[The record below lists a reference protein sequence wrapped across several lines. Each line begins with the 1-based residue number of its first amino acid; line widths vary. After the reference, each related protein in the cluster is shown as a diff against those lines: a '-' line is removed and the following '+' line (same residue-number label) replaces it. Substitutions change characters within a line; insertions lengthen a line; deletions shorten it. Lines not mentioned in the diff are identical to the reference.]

1 MLFRSTADGSLRIA
15 LPQSAGDIERS
26 SIRVYAASDDGRFND
41 ILIPLEYGE
50 AVVSSALL
58 DRRDFPSQ
66 VLYSLMI
73 DRFSNGNPAN
83 DRRLDLPEV
92 LDKVDYYG
100 GDMEGIRQKID
111 EGFFDD
117 LGITTIWI
125 SPITQNPYDA
135 WGLNEDPLT
144 KFSGY
149 HGYWPIY
156 NTAID
161 KRFGTDAE
169 LRAML
174 DAAHAHGMNVIL
186 DYVANHMHIDSPV
199 LREHPD

>member
-1 MLFRSTADGSLRIA
+1 MRG
-15 LPQSAGDIERS
+15 G
-26 SIRVYAASDDGRFND
+26 GR
-41 ILIPLEYGE
+41 GGG
-50 AVVSSALL
+50 ALL

-83 DRRLDLPEV
+83 DSRLDSPQV
-92 LDKVDYYG
+92 IDKVDYHG

-144 KFSGY
+144 K
-149 HGYWPIY
+149 
-156 NTAID
+156 
-161 KRFGTDAE
+161 
-169 LRAML
+169 
-174 DAAHAHGMNVIL
+174 
-186 DYVANHMHIDSPV
+186 V
-199 LREHPD
+199 LGLSRLLAYI